1 MVSKGFWQLVAL
13 GGSIWLLAMGAS
25 RIATSADEPHAGVP
39 QSGIPQ
45 PGIPWSKQKSGFEFQ
60 SKSNRDRQEDLTSN
74 PGMLW
79 VDQGAA
85 LWTKA
90 EGKSGKSCQ
99 DCHGEPEKMK
109 GVAALYPVWDAKAK
123 RVHNLDTRVQECRT
137 VRQGAE
143 PLKPESEPLLALT
156 TLIAHQSLGMSV
168 APAIDGAARPAFE
181 RGRAL
186 YNERSGQL
194 NLSCAQ
200 CHEQS
205 WGRRLRSEVVSQGHG
220 NGYPIYRLE
229 WQTLGSLHRRLRS
242 CYLSVRSEPPA
253 HGSDDHLALE
263 LYLAWR
269 STGLKVETPAVRR

>member
-13 GGSIWLLAMGAS
+13 GGSVWLLALGAA
-25 RIATSADEPHAGVP
+25 RIATSADEPRPVILQSGVP
-39 QSGIPQ
+39 E

-85 LWTKA
+85 LWAKA
-90 EGKSGKSCQ
+90 EGKSAKSCQ
-99 DCHGEPEKMK
+99 DCHGEPEKMN
-109 GVAALYPVWDAKAK
+109 GVAARYPVWDVKAK
-123 RVHNLDTRVQECRT
+123 RLHNLDTRVQECRS

-143 PLKPESEPLLALT
+143 PLKPETEPLLALT
-156 TLIAHQSLGMSV
+156 TLIAHQSLGMSI

-181 RGRAL
+181 RGRAM
-186 YNERSGQL
+186 YNERAGQL

-253 HGSDDHLALE
+253 HGSEDHLALE

-269 STGLKVETPAVRR
+269 ATGLKVETPAVRR